1 MADTGL
7 VLVGTGAHITG
18 SGADWSAASNITVED
33 SSRAYSDIPKN
44 DGLSDYL
51 RGTNCSFPVVPS
63 FSTIEG
69 IEVQFEIQAD
79 GSVNDIYDEFIYLVE
94 NGSIITNC
102 QNKALPDDDWPTS
115 PQTRTY
121 GGPSDTWGCSL
132 TPAIINSPTFGVQ
145 IMAQNQD
152 NVGAREAR
160 IFWMKIRVYYTDGTT
175 YQAEGT
181 SAGSSG
187 AAIPARIS
195 RKVVCDISGSG
206 SADATA
212 IQVDSSDGD
221 GSGLLLLVQH
231 DGVMYRYGVK
241 NQALA
246 AQWHGTIVD
255 VGPIKLSL
263 PTRHGGFLQVS
274 TGQMRFVPST
284 FGGVK
289 PWSIDVWP
297 PPKEL
302 DAMFR
307 CKSTDKQGAAKLF
320 EGKLYRESVSEKD
333 VVYDVYIPSFT
344 ETIGANISLGSW
356 STTGST
362 LINFFEK
369 VCDVLGLTLD
379 SSKATTNPPLL
390 SHTLSSERLV
400 IDVASDVAAF
410 CCHMF
415 WIAEGILYLQDMSVS
430 NGTLSL
436 KNPNDFFRSP
446 AYTDEIP
453 VNRVVA
459 GAHKFE
465 GTEYPY
471 GVDYTLLANYTG
483 NDSQLQGIY
492 ELVNGQWAEVSVPAE
507 SGCGEFVP
515 GKQVTLHDARLAVP
529 SETIINM
536 RAVSYD
542 FIKSSVKIAGH
553 CIMNEL

>member
-1 MADTGL
+1 MQSGILSHGKRGWNVPDTGWL
-7 VLVGTGAHITG
+7 IGSAFEVITDGTN
-18 SGADWSAASNITVED
+18 DWNNASNIYTSDD
-33 SSRAYSDIPKN
+33 SHASCSIDSESLSHSIRITGFAAQIPSGAINIKLAARIERKASRTSRLIDASIRYYNGASLSGDDKANPTN
-44 DGLSDYL
+44 WGMSDYVASYGDSTDDWNAGITYEQANSIDSGL
-51 RGTNCSFPVVPS
+51 QLQVYNEDK
-63 FSTIEG
+63 FSDVTAYVDAVTIKYY
-69 IEVQFEIQAD
+69 
-79 GSVNDIYDEFIYLVE
+79 YDE
-94 NGSIITNC
+94 S
-102 QNKALPDDDWPTS
+102 S
-115 PQTRTY
+115 
-121 GGPSDTWGCSL
+121 S
-132 TPAIINSPTFGVQ
+132 
-145 IMAQNQD
+145 
-152 NVGAREAR
+152 
-160 IFWMKIRVYYTDGTT
+160 GTT
-175 YQAEGT
+175 YEAEGI
-181 SAGSSG
+181 
-187 AAIPARIS
+187 AA
-195 RKVVCDISGSG
+195 
-206 SADATA
+206 
-212 IQVDSSDGD
+212 
-221 GSGLLLLVQH
+221 GSGLALASVKSDVLSGEKGTGLLLSVKH
-231 DGVMYRYGVK
+231 DGVVYRYGIK
-241 NQALA
+241 DQALA
-246 AQWHGTIVD
+246 AQWHGTVMEVD
-255 VGPIKLSL
+255 PVKLSL

-274 TGQMRFVPST
+274 AGQVRFLPSA

-289 PWSIDVWP
+289 SWSIDVWP

-302 DAMFR
+302 DAIFR
-307 CKSTDKQGAAKLF
+307 CNSTGLEGSAKLF

-333 VVYDVYIPSFT
+333 VVYDVYVPSYT
-344 ETIGANISLGSW
+344 ETIGAGISLGSW

-379 SSKATTNPPLL
+379 SSKATTDPPQL

-400 IDVASDVAAF
+400 IDLASDVAAF
-410 CCHMF
+410 CSHMF
-415 WIAEGILYLQDMSVS
+415 WIADGILYLQDMSVS

-471 GVDYTLLANYTG
+471 GVDYSLSANYTG

-542 FIKSSVKIAGH
+542 FIKSSVKITGH
-553 CIMNEL
+553 CLMNEL

>member
-7 VLVGTGAHITG
+7 VLVGTGAHISG

-33 SSRAYSDIPKN
+33 SSYAYSDIPKN

-63 FSTIEG
+63 FATIEG
-69 IEVQFEIQAD
+69 VEVQFHFHAD

-115 PQTRTY
+115 PQTRIY

-132 TPAIINSPTFGVQ
+132 TPAVINSSTFGAQ
-145 IMAQNQD
+145 IMAQNND
-152 NVGAREAR
+152 NYGAREAR
-160 IFWMKIRVYYTDGTT
+160 IFWMKIRVYYTGGTT
-175 YQAEGT
+175 HQAE
-181 SAGSSG
+181 SASTGSSN
-187 AAIPARIS
+187 AATIAKIS
-195 RKVVCDISGSG
+195 RKVACGASGSG

-212 IQVDSSDGD
+212 IQVDSADGD
-221 GSGLLLLVQH
+221 GSGLLLSVKH
-231 DGVMYRYGVK
+231 DGVMYRYGIK

-246 AQWHGTIVD
+246 AQWHGTIVE

-274 TGQMRFVPST
+274 AGQVRFVPSA
-284 FGGVK
+284 FGGVE

-302 DAMFR
+302 DATFR
-307 CKSTDKQGAAKLF
+307 CKSTGQQGAAELF
-320 EGKLYRESVSEKD
+320 EGKLYRESVSEKE
-333 VVYDVYIPSFT
+333 VVYDVYIPSYT
-344 ETIGANISLGSW
+344 ETIGAGISLASW
-356 STTGST
+356 SSTGPT
-362 LINFFEK
+362 LINFFEE
-369 VCDVLGLTLD
+369 VCNVLGLTLD
-379 SSKATTNPPLL
+379 SSKATADPPILDHNL
-390 SHTLSSERLV
+390 SNESLV
-400 IDVASDVAAF
+400 IDLASDVAAF
-410 CCHMF
+410 CCHLF
-415 WIAEGILYLQDMSVS
+415 WIADGILYLQDMSVS
-430 NGTLSL
+430 NGFLSL

-459 GAHKFE
+459 GVHKFE

-471 GVDYTLLANYTG
+471 GVDYTLSANYTSS
-483 NDSQLQGIY
+483 DSQLQGIY
-492 ELVNGQWAEVSVPAE
+492 DLVNGQWAEVPVPAE

-515 GKQVTLHDARLAVP
+515 GKQVTLHDVRLAVP

-536 RAVSYD
+536 CAVSYD

-553 CIMNEL
+553 CLMNEL